1 MKVFITYCFR
11 FCAGLGLAGLGLGL
25 LAAAALPAQ
34 DLERPRERVVL
45 TVTGQIGATN
55 QGSAAVFDMAM
66 LEALPQHRFATRTP
80 WEQGVVRFSGPLLRD
95 VLALVQVR
103 GQRLHATA
111 LNDYRI
117 TIPIQDAHDFDLII
131 ATRMNEQPMPVRTR
145 GPLFVIYPFDS
156 DPRLQNARF
165 YERSIWQLRS
175 IEVIE

>member
-1 MKVFITYCFR
+1 MKVFITLCFR
-11 FCAGLGLAGLGLGL
+11 FCVGLGL
-25 LAAAALPAQ
+25 LAVFSAQ
-34 DLERPRERVVL
+34 VQALERPRDRVVL
-45 TVTGQIGATN
+45 TISGQIGVSN
-55 QGSAAVFDMAM
+55 QGGAAVFDMAM

-80 WEQGVVRFSGPLLRD
+80 WEPGVVRFSGPLLRD
-95 VLALVQVR
+95 VLALVQAR

-117 TIPIQDAHDFDLII
+117 TLPLQDARDFDVII

-156 DPRLQNARF
+156 DPQLQHARF

>member
-1 MKVFITYCFR
+1 MKVFITLCFR
-11 FCAGLGLAGLGLGL
+11 FCVGLGL
-25 LAAAALPAQ
+25 LAVFSAQ
-34 DLERPRERVVL
+34 VQALERPRDRVVL
-45 TVTGQIGATN
+45 TISGQIGVSN
-55 QGSAAVFDMAM
+55 QGGAAVFDMAM

-80 WEQGVVRFSGPLLRD
+80 WEPGVVRFSGPLLRD
-95 VLALVQVR
+95 VLALVQAR

-117 TIPIQDAHDFDLII
+117 TIPIQDARDFDVII

>member
-1 MKVFITYCFR
+1 MKAFSTYCLR
-11 FCAGLGLAGLGLGL
+11 FCVILGLI
-25 LAAAALPAQ
+25 AAFAAQVHA
-34 DLERPRERVVL
+34 LERPREQVVL
-45 TVTGQIGATN
+45 TITGQIGVSN
-55 QGSAAVFDMAM
+55 QGGAAVFDMAM

-80 WEQGVVRFSGPLLRD
+80 WEPGVVRFSGPLLRD
-95 VLALVQVR
+95 VLALVQAR
-103 GQRLHATA
+103 GARLHATA

-117 TIPIQDAHDFDLII
+117 TIPLQDAHDFDLII

-156 DPRLQNARF
+156 DPQLQSARF

>member
-1 MKVFITYCFR
+1 MKVFITLCLR
-11 FCAGLGLAGLGLGL
+11 FCVGLSL
-25 LAAAALPAQ
+25 LAVFSAQ
-34 DLERPRERVVL
+34 VQALERPRDRVVL
-45 TVTGQIGATN
+45 TISGQIGVSN
-55 QGSAAVFDMAM
+55 QGGAAVFDMAM

-80 WEQGVVRFSGPLLRD
+80 WEPGVVRFSGPLLRD
-95 VLALVQVR
+95 VLALVQAR

-117 TIPIQDAHDFDLII
+117 TLPLQDARDFDVII

-156 DPRLQNARF
+156 DPQLQHARF

>member
-1 MKVFITYCFR
+1 M
-11 FCAGLGLAGLGLGL
+11 GLGL
-25 LAAAALPAQ
+25 LAVFSAQ
-34 DLERPRERVVL
+34 VQALERPRDRVVL
-45 TVTGQIGATN
+45 TISGQIGVSN
-55 QGSAAVFDMAM
+55 QGGAAVFDMAM

-80 WEQGVVRFSGPLLRD
+80 WEPGVVRFSGPLLRD
-95 VLALVQVR
+95 VLALVQAR

-117 TIPIQDAHDFDLII
+117 TLPLQDARDFDVII

-156 DPRLQNARF
+156 DPQLQHARF

>member
-1 MKVFITYCFR
+1 MKVFITLCFR
-11 FCAGLGLAGLGLGL
+11 FCVGLGL
-25 LAAAALPAQ
+25 LAVFSAQ
-34 DLERPRERVVL
+34 VQALERPRDRVVL
-45 TVTGQIGATN
+45 TISGQIGVSN
-55 QGSAAVFDMAM
+55 QGGAAVFDMAM

-80 WEQGVVRFSGPLLRD
+80 WEPGVVRFSGPLLRD
-95 VLALVQVR
+95 VLALVQAR

-117 TIPIQDAHDFDLII
+117 TIPLQDARDFDVII

-156 DPRLQNARF
+156 DPQLQHARF